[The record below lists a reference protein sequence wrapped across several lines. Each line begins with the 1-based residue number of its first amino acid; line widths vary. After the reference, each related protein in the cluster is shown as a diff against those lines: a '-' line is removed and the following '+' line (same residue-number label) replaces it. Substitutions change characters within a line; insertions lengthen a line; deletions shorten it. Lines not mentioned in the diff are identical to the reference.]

1 MSIIKVENITKRFK
15 DKLVLDNISFDIEEG
30 EIFGLIGPN
39 GAGKSTLINIIT
51 NLMMPDSGKVFVEG
65 KDLLEDTIYI
75 KSIIGLVPQELA
87 IIEQLTPYDNL
98 EYFGYLYG
106 LSGKLLKDRINEAL
120 EFAGLVD
127 VKKKKIS
134 KLSGG
139 MKRRLNLAIAI
150 LNHPKILILD
160 EPTVGVDPQS
170 RNHIFDFLR
179 KLSNE
184 NNTTII
190 YTSHYMEEVEHLCS
204 KIFIIDEG
212 KEIASGTQDYL
223 KSLVF
228 SNKKLNIKIDKI
240 SADLLFNL
248 KNLKGVVSL
257 EENENANIS
266 LVVDEDFS
274 LSNAISLIEDNKNSI
289 SEINYENPSLEDVFL
304 NLTGKNLRD

>member
-51 NLMMPDSGKVFVEG
+51 NLMMADSGDVFIEG
-65 KDLLEDTIYI
+65 KNLLKDTIYI

-120 EFAGLVD
+120 EFSGLVD

-139 MKRRLNLAIAI
+139 MKRRLNIAIAI

-170 RNHIFDFLR
+170 RNHIFDFIK
-179 KLSNE
+179 KLSKE

-212 KEIASGTQDYL
+212 KEIAYGTQDYL

-228 SNKKLNIKIDKI
+228 SNKKVHIKIDKL

-248 KNLKGVVSL
+248 RNLKGVISL
-257 EENENANIS
+257 LESPNMDIS
-266 LVVDEDFS
+266 LVVDDDFS
-274 LSNAISLIEDNKNSI
+274 LSNAISLVENANSTI
-289 SEINYENPSLEDVFL
+289 SEINYEIPSLEDVFL

>member
-1 MSIIKVENITKRFK
+1 MSIIRVENITKRFK
-15 DKLVLDNISFDIEEG
+15 DKLALDNISFNIEEG

-51 NLMMPDSGKVFVEG
+51 NLISCDSGDVFVEN
-65 KDLLEDTIYI
+65 KNLLEDTIYI

-120 EFAGLVD
+120 EFSGLME

-139 MKRRLNLAIAI
+139 MKRRLNIAIAI

-170 RNHIFDFLR
+170 RNHIFDFIK
-179 KLSNE
+179 KLSKE

-212 KEIASGTQDYL
+212 KEIAFGDQEYL

-228 SNKKLNIKIDKI
+228 SNKKIHLKLSSL

-248 KNLKGVVSL
+248 KNLKGVVSQ
-257 EENENANIS
+257 EENKDMMAS
-266 LVVDEDFS
+266 LIVDENFS
-274 LSNAISLIEDNKNSI
+274 LANAISLIENNNSSI
-289 SEINYENPSLEDVFL
+289 LEINYEVPSLEDVFL

>member
-1 MSIIKVENITKRFK
+1 MNIIKVENITKRFK

-51 NLMMPDSGKVFVEG
+51 NLMMADSGNVFVEG
-65 KDLLEDTIYI
+65 KNLLEDTIYI

-240 SADLLFNL
+240 SGDLLFNL
-248 KNLKGVVSL
+248 KNLK
-257 EENENANIS
+257 
-266 LVVDEDFS
+266 
-274 LSNAISLIEDNKNSI
+274 
-289 SEINYENPSLEDVFL
+289 
-304 NLTGKNLRD
+304 

>member
-1 MSIIKVENITKRFK
+1 MSIIRVENITKRFK
-15 DKLVLDNISFDIEEG
+15 DKLALDNISFNIEEG

-51 NLMMPDSGKVFVEG
+51 NLISCDSGDVFVEN
-65 KDLLEDTIYI
+65 KNLLEDTIYI

-120 EFAGLVD
+120 EFSGLME

-139 MKRRLNLAIAI
+139 MKRRLNIAIAI

-170 RNHIFDFLR
+170 RNHIFDFIK
-179 KLSNE
+179 KLSKE

-212 KEIASGTQDYL
+212 KEIAFGDQEYL

-228 SNKKLNIKIDKI
+228 SNKKIHLKLNSL

-248 KNLKGVVSL
+248 KNLKGVVSQ
-257 EENENANIS
+257 EENKDMMVS
-266 LVVDEDFS
+266 LIVDEDFS
-274 LSNAISLIEDNKNSI
+274 LSNAISLIENNNSSI
-289 SEINYENPSLEDVFL
+289 LEINYEVPSLEDVFL

>member
-51 NLMMPDSGKVFVEG
+51 NLMMADSGKVFVEG
-65 KDLLEDTIYI
+65 KDLLEDIIYI

-120 EFAGLVD
+120 EFSGLVD

-170 RNHIFDFLR
+170 RNHIFDFLE
-179 KLSNE
+179 KLSKE

-212 KEIASGTQDYL
+212 KEIASGTQNYL

-228 SNKKLNIKIDKI
+228 SNKKLNIKIDKL
-240 SADLLFNL
+240 SGDLLFNL
-248 KNLKGVVSL
+248 KNLKGVISL
-257 EENENANIS
+257 EENENTGIS
-266 LVVDEDFS
+266 LVVNEDFS
-274 LSNAISLIEDNKNSI
+274 LSNAISLIEDDKGSI
-289 SEINYENPSLEDVFL
+289 SEINCENPSLEDVFL

>member
-1 MSIIKVENITKRFK
+1 MNIIKVENITKRFK

-51 NLMMPDSGKVFVEG
+51 NLMMADSGNVFVEG
-65 KDLLEDTIYI
+65 KNLLEDTIYI

-240 SADLLFNL
+240 SGDLLFNL

-257 EENENANIS
+257 EENENTCIS

-274 LSNAISLIEDNKNSI
+274 LSNAISLIEYDKGSI

>member
-51 NLMMPDSGKVFVEG
+51 NLMMADSGNVFVEG
-65 KDLLEDTIYI
+65 KNLLEDTIYI

-240 SADLLFNL
+240 SGDLLFNL

-257 EENENANIS
+257 EENENTCIS

-274 LSNAISLIEDNKNSI
+274 LSNAISLIEYDKGSI

>member
-51 NLMMPDSGKVFVEG
+51 NLMMADSGDVFIEG
-65 KDLLEDTIYI
+65 KNLLKDTIYI

-120 EFAGLVD
+120 EFSGLVD

-139 MKRRLNLAIAI
+139 MKRRLNIAIAI

-170 RNHIFDFLR
+170 RNHIFDFIK
-179 KLSNE
+179 KLSKE

-212 KEIASGTQDYL
+212 KEIAYGTQDYL

-228 SNKKLNIKIDKI
+228 SNKKVHIKIDKL

-248 KNLKGVVSL
+248 RNLKGVISL
-257 EENENANIS
+257 VENENMDIS
-266 LVVDEDFS
+266 LVVDDDFS
-274 LSNAISLIEDNKNSI
+274 LSNAISLVEDADSTI
-289 SEINYENPSLEDVFL
+289 SEINYEVPSLEDVFL

>member
-51 NLMMPDSGKVFVEG
+51 NLMMADSGDVFIEG
-65 KDLLEDTIYI
+65 KNLLKDTIYI

-120 EFAGLVD
+120 EFSGLVD

-139 MKRRLNLAIAI
+139 MKRRLNIAIAI

-170 RNHIFDFLR
+170 RNHIFDFIK
-179 KLSNE
+179 KLSKE

-212 KEIASGTQDYL
+212 KEIAYGTQDYL

-228 SNKKLNIKIDKI
+228 SNKKVHIKIDKL
-240 SADLLFNL
+240 SAELLFNL
-248 KNLKGVVSL
+248 RNLKGVISL
-257 EENENANIS
+257 VENENMDIS
-266 LVVDEDFS
+266 LVVDDDFS
-274 LSNAISLIEDNKNSI
+274 LSNAISLVEDADSTI
-289 SEINYENPSLEDVFL
+289 SEINYEVPSLEDVFL